1 MEAFVPTA
9 MLVVAA
15 AAAVT
20 DARTGL
26 IPNWLTLPTLLAA
39 LLFHL
44 ITQGVGGLAFS
55 LAGALACGL
64 VPYILF
70 RTGSM
75 GGGDVKLLAALGAL
89 AGPQAGLEV
98 ELLGMC
104 FAAAYG
110 LLLLARRGALGRT
123 LVSSVMLVVNVL
135 LPPRLRRPVP
145 AAEMMP
151 MRLGVPLFLGTVA
164 SVVLGTGV
172 VT

>member
-1 MEAFVPTA
+1 
-9 MLVVAA
+9 
-15 AAAVT
+15 
-20 DARTGL
+20 
-26 IPNWLTLPTLLAA
+26 
-39 LLFHL
+39 
-44 ITQGVGGLAFS
+44 
-55 LAGALACGL
+55 
-64 VPYILF
+64 
-70 RTGSM
+70 M

-104 FAAAYG
+104 FAAVYG
-110 LLLLARRGALGRT
+110 LVLLARRGALGRT
-123 LVSSVMLVVNVL
+123 LVSSLMLVVNLL

-164 SVVLGTGV
+164 SVVLSSGV